1 MVNPSQHIKI
11 DHFFKKGHPK
21 RDLSIK
27 IFYIKSSLAL
37 ILGLLLGIFKVNGAI
52 GFMLFF
58 SVQYMIGRIY
68 CSQFNVPDYML
79 DKFEIFTE
87 HIFPSFGLFLV
98 LWTVAYTLS
107 YPSD

>member
-1 MVNPSQHIKI
+1 MANPSQYLKV
-11 DHFFKKGHPK
+11 DHFFKKDHPK

-27 IFYIKSSLAL
+27 ILYIKSSFAL
-37 ILGLLLGIFKVNGAI
+37 LIGLILGIFKVSGAI
-52 GFMLFF
+52 GFMVFF
-58 SVQYMIGRIY
+58 SIQYLIGRIY

-87 HIFPSFGLFLV
+87 QIVPSFGLFLV
-98 LWTVAYTLS
+98 FWTVAYTLS